1 MAAWAVIADVEA
13 HTGATADAAMT
24 TALAVSLA
32 WCNRQRPD
40 LDAAVAQSAA
50 IKQAVV
56 IYAGLLWREKA
67 SPQGFSTYAEM
78 GGDIATGDA
87 MMNVYRLLGTRKPV
101 AR

>member
-13 HTGATADAAMT
+13 HTGATADTAMIN
-24 TALAVSLA
+24 ALAVSLA

-40 LDAAVAQSAA
+40 LDPNVAQDAA

-67 SPQGFSTYAEM
+67 TPQGFATYQEQ
-78 GGDIATGDA
+78 GDSVEDTSA
-87 MMNVYRLLGTRKPV
+87 MINVFRLLGTRKPV